1 MRKKNRHFRI
11 LKLIDSDRITCQQDI
26 LDALHDD
33 GVEISQSTLS
43 KDLKELGIIKIRGK
57 DSKFKFIQTRERDT
71 YHTGL
76 MLKRELGDFL
86 REIVPVGNLV
96 LLKTT
101 AGNASGVSKSVDDMG
116 WPEIKGTLASVDTVL
131 VVTETPGTAA
141 IVEEKL
147 RQVIMD

>member
-11 LKLIDSDRITCQQDI
+11 LKLIDSERISCQQDI
-26 LDALHDD
+26 LDALTDD
-33 GVEISQSTLS
+33 SIAISQSTLS

-57 DSKFKFIQTRERDT
+57 DGRFRFIQTRERDT

-76 MLKRELGDFL
+76 MLKRELSDFL
-86 REIVPVGNLV
+86 REIVPVGNLI

-101 AGNASGVSKSVDDMG
+101 AGNASGVSKSVDDIG

-131 VVTETPGTAA
+131 VVTENAKEAA
-141 IVEEKL
+141 AVVDKL
-147 RQVIMD
+147 RRVIMD